1 MASTGD
7 NAGRSTKKV
16 SRRPDEPPDP
26 DDLVVNDKGMSVDI
40 PTAQS
45 ESWKDKF
52 LESDY
57 FSVNF
62 QNDDDYLLVMS
73 GGPWTIFGQYLS
85 VRLWTPEFS
94 TDQEFPKNMMVWIR
108 LPALLEG
115 MYTRSLLK
123 FIGGAIG
130 PVVKIDRNKT
140 SKSRG
145 QFSRIAVYIDLGK
158 LLISKLQI
166 DGRIQRAATG
176 NLDKGVLNQ
185 GGETFDCSGK
195 NSLAP
200 DVEEGDQFG
209 PWMLVERKP
218 RRKPLTTATEPNS
231 NSVVGIEGSR
241 FNILSGNHGLIGE
254 VAPDIFYGNTGNRGS
269 TVPTLGTKLQSRD
282 KAPFNPQIKGKAFKK
297 GLAKKKKAKLFH
309 QRMG

>member
-1 MASTGD
+1 MSNKLQAIWK
-7 NAGRSTKKV
+7 TKQ
-16 SRRPDEPPDP
+16 P
-26 DDLVVNDKGMSVDI
+26 LQIIDI
-40 PTAQS
+40 
-45 ESWKDKF
+45 K
-52 LESDY
+52 SDY

-166 DGRIQRAATG
+166 GGRIQR
-176 NLDKGVLNQ
+176 
-185 GGETFDCSGK
+185 
-195 NSLAP
+195 
-200 DVEEGDQFG
+200 VEYES
-209 PWMLVERKP
+209 M
-218 RRKPLTTATEPNS
+218 S
-231 NSVVGIEGSR
+231 
-241 FNILSGNHGLIGE
+241 
-254 VAPDIFYGNTGNRGS
+254 
-269 TVPTLGTKLQSRD
+269 
-282 KAPFNPQIKGKAFKK
+282 
-297 GLAKKKKAKLFH
+297 
-309 QRMG
+309 